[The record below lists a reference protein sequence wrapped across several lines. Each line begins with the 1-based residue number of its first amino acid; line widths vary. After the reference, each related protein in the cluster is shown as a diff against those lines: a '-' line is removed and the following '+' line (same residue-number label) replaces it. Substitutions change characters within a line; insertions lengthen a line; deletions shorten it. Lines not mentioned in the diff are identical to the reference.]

1 MLNKHKVAAA
11 IGVAATLISLPF
23 WVGLFPSPI
32 NRGSAGA
39 ALPVAQKMPLV
50 AGVALKTPS
59 VKYGFVLDS
68 FAVIEGKISQNQPF
82 ADLLSD
88 NGLTDEQ
95 IAALRKKA
103 ESIFPFS
110 KAQTGKEYLLLG
122 ERTKAHKPEFLVYS
136 PNVYKY
142 IVFDLRDNMRVYE
155 VRRAAETRLEVA
167 VCEIKKSLWESID
180 DLGLDDDIADKMQD
194 AFKYAVDIQHIGKG
208 DRFKVVYERNYVDGK
223 PVEVGD
229 LKAALL
235 EENSSGETYEAF
247 KYHSGD
253 FDGYFD
259 AEGRPQRLGFL
270 ASPVKVARISSNFSM
285 NRMHPILG
293 YARPHLG
300 TDYAAP
306 IGTPILAVADGVVSK
321 AESAGGN
328 GNFVKLKHSGTY
340 ETQYLHMSK
349 FAKGIRPG
357 AKVAQGDVIGYVGSS
372 GLSTGPHCCFRF
384 WKNGQQ
390 VNHLKEKLPHSE
402 PISKGQFGKF
412 STRRD
417 ELVTLLNAK
426 SFEGTADRVKVAER
440 HP

>member
-1 MLNKHKVAAA
+1 MLNKYKVAAA
-11 IGVAATLISLPF
+11 ISVAAALVSLPF
-23 WVGLFPSPI
+23 WVSVFPNPI
-32 NRGSAGA
+32 NRGNASSA
-39 ALPVAQKMPLV
+39 LSLAQKTPLV
-50 AGVALKTPS
+50 AGVALKAPS

-68 FAVIEGKISQNQPF
+68 FAVIEGKISQNQPL

-103 ESIFPFS
+103 ENIFPFS
-110 KAQTGKEYLLLG
+110 KTETGKEYLLLG
-122 ERTKAHKPEFLVYS
+122 ERTEAHQPQFLVYS

-229 LKAALL
+229 LKAAVL

-247 KYHSGD
+247 KYHSGE

-270 ASPVKVARISSNFSM
+270 ASPVKVARISSNFTGDAK
-285 NRMHPILG
+285 NPRRCG
-293 YARPHLG
+293 RPSL
-300 TDYAAP
+300 
-306 IGTPILAVADGVVSK
+306 SK
-321 AESAGGN
+321 
-328 GNFVKLKHSGTY
+328 
-340 ETQYLHMSK
+340 
-349 FAKGIRPG
+349 
-357 AKVAQGDVIGYVGSS
+357 
-372 GLSTGPHCCFRF
+372 
-384 WKNGQQ
+384 
-390 VNHLKEKLPHSE
+390 
-402 PISKGQFGKF
+402 
-412 STRRD
+412 
-417 ELVTLLNAK
+417 
-426 SFEGTADRVKVAER
+426 
-440 HP
+440 